1 MQEER
6 RKISMAK
13 KESHTNTKAS
23 KRSISPLPWA
33 GGALFVLG
41 LAIVAGFY
49 WSSKMKVQEV
59 YFEGHYFVSEEQ
71 LREVDIPTGI
81 HPDSLNSL
89 DIISRFE
96 QIPYVKQAAMD
107 VEPSGNITI
116 HIAER
121 QPVAMLLDEGSRIY
135 IDRDGIRLPM
145 VLGKTV
151 NVPLLY
157 GFDAHPLGDTLSGQH
172 AGPVTDF
179 LARLR
184 EKPVSNATI
193 SEVAWTENG
202 IVALTNQHGVKL
214 IFGKEDF
221 GTRLRN
227 WEAFYAEI
235 IKQKGIENMQS
246 IDLRFQEQIVTREQ

>member
-1 MQEER
+1 
-6 RKISMAK
+6 MAK
-13 KESHTNTKAS
+13 KESHTGTIN
-23 KRSISPLPWA
+23 PLPWVGA
-33 GGALFVLG
+33 ALFVLG
-41 LAIVAGFY
+41 LAVVAGFY
-49 WSSKMKVQEV
+49 WSAQMKVQEV
-59 YFEGHYFVSEEQ
+59 YFEGHHFVSREQ

-96 QIPYVKQAAMD
+96 QMPYVKRAAVD
-107 VEPSGNITI
+107 VKPSGNITI
-116 HIAER
+116 HITER
-121 QPVAMLLDEGSRIY
+121 QPVAMLTGEGSEMY
-135 IDRDGIRLPM
+135 IDRDGILLPM

-157 GFDAHPLGDTLSGQH
+157 GFDARSPGDTLSGRQ

-179 LARLR
+179 LGRLR

-202 IVALTNQHGVKL
+202 IVALTNDHGVKL

-235 IKQKGIENMQS
+235 IKQKGIETMQS